1 MTLRAVSSGTSFLL
15 SSILTVL
22 LFSGMQMY
30 RQWLSSSQLH
40 TILGGYLGSLLF
52 ILCLTAV
59 GNIESAAFGKTFQT
73 KLFPEVLV
81 CLLVALFASG
91 MVHRVCTTTCLLFS
105 LVALYYINRI
115 SQQTHTMPAP
125 VHNVHTQ
132 KKKK

>member
-1 MTLRAVSSGTSFLL
+1 MAVSSGTSFLL

-40 TILGGYLGSLLF
+40 TIFGGYLGSLLF

-59 GNIESAAFGKTFQT
+59 GNIESAVFGKTFQT

-81 CLLVALFASG
+81 CLFAALFASG

-105 LVALYYINRI
+105 LVALYFINRI

-125 VHNVHTQ
+125 VHSVHPQ